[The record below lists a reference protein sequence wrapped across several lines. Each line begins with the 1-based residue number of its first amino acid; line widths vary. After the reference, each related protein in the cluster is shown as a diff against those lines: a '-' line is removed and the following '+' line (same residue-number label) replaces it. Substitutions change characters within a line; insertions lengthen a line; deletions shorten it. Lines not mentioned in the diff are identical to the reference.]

1 MQGAKIPCQ
10 QKKKRS
16 NFMESQRSLL
26 FIALMVVTYLLF
38 SQWQADKVPAQQPV
52 NISQNTATT
61 QADGD
66 GDFVPESSEVLSSV
80 SLPKATSAKLIT
92 VVTDTFTIKINSR
105 GGDIVEVKLHKFDTE
120 QGNGIPYT
128 VMQNGDQKY
137 IAQSGLTGANG
148 IDRTVKGRP
157 IYTADQYNYELT
169 NDNLVVD
176 LAFQDDSGL
185 SVIKR
190 FSFKGNSYAVDVD
203 YIINNKTAN
212 SVSVQMYGQLKQS
225 SVVASSG
232 GMLPTYRGAAYSTT
246 EERYEKYDFDDIKDA
261 SLNKATVGGWVA
273 MLEHYFV
280 SAWVPSA
287 QETNQLYTTYS
298 NNYEAVVGFKA
309 PAITIDA
316 GQEGKT
322 SAIFYVG
329 PKDQEVLE
337 KIAESLDLTI
347 DYGFLFMISQ
357 PLYGLLN
364 IIQSGEFSFFG
375 MFDVNLGGVG
385 NWGLA
390 IIIITLFIKGAMY
403 PLTKVQYT
411 SMAKMR
417 DLAPKMAQL
426 KERFG
431 DDRQKMSQ
439 ATMEM
444 YRKEKVNPAGG
455 CLPLLLQMPIF
466 LALYWVFLESVEL
479 RHAPFI
485 FWIQDLSTMDP
496 YFVLP
501 ILMGIS
507 MYVMQ
512 KMQPMTIQDPM
523 QQKIMQYMPVVF
535 SIFMAWFPSGLVL
548 YWLIS
553 NVVSI
558 VQMKVIFKGIEDKK
572 LAKEK

>member
-1 MQGAKIPCQ
+1 
-10 QKKKRS
+10 
-16 NFMESQRSLL
+16 MESQRSLL

-38 SQWQADKVPAQQPV
+38 SQWQQQNAP
-52 NISQNTATT
+52 IAEETSIGQT
-61 QADGD
+61 QSVEAANE
-66 GDFVPESSEVLSSV
+66 DFVPESSDIQVAPV
-80 SLPKATSAKLIT
+80 NTTATSAKLIS
-92 VVTDTFTIKINSR
+92 VKTDTFVLKINSQ
-105 GGDIVEVKLHKFDTE
+105 GGDIVEVKLLDYDTE

-128 VMQNGDQKY
+128 VMQNGNQKY

-148 IDRTVKGRP
+148 IDRIYANLSKGRP
-157 IYTADQYNYELT
+157 IYTSAQKNYELT
-169 NDNLVVD
+169 NDNLSVD
-176 LAFQDDSGL
+176 LVFNDENGMT
-185 SVIKR
+185 VTKR
-190 FSFKGNSYAVDVD
+190 FTFAKNSYRVDVEYLID
-203 YIINNKTAN
+203 NKTAN
-212 SVSVQMYGQLKQS
+212 SISVQMYGQLKQS
-225 SVVASSG
+225 TVVNTGG

-246 EERYEKYDFDDIKDA
+246 EERYEKYDFDDIQEA
-261 SLNKATVGGWVA
+261 NLSKATVGGWVA

-280 SAWVPSA
+280 SAWVPKA
-287 QETNQLYTTYS
+287 EDTNNIYTAYK
-298 NNYEAVVGFKA
+298 NNEASIGFKA
-309 PAITIDA
+309 PAIIIDA
-316 GQEGKT
+316 GQQGST

-329 PKDQEVLE
+329 PKDQYVLDE
-337 KIAESLDLTI
+337 ISDGLGLTI
-347 DYGFLFMISQ
+347 DYGFLFMISK
-357 PLYGLLN
+357 PLFWLLLQ
-364 IIQSGEFSFFG
+364 IESIVS
-375 MFDVNLGGVG
+375 
-385 NWGLA
+385 NWGVA
-390 IIIITLFIKGAMY
+390 IIIITLIVKGVMY
-403 PLTKVQYT
+403 PLTKAQYT

-426 KERFG
+426 KERYG

-496 YFVLP
+496 FFVLP
-501 ILMGIS
+501 ILMGAS

-558 VQMKVIFKGIEDKK
+558 VQMKIIFADIEKQK
-572 LAKEK
+572 QAKAA

>member
-1 MQGAKIPCQ
+1 
-10 QKKKRS
+10 
-16 NFMESQRSLL
+16 MESQRSLL

-38 SQWQADKVPAQQPV
+38 SQWQQQNAPITEPV
-52 NISQNTATT
+52 SITQSQSGEGVNT
-61 QADGD
+61 
-66 GDFVPESSEVLSSV
+66 DFVPESSGAQV
-80 SLPKATSAKLIT
+80 SAIKSTKTSAKLISVT
-92 VVTDTFTIKINSR
+92 TDTFTLKINSQ
-105 GGDIVEVKLHKFDTE
+105 GGDIVEVKLLNYDTE
-120 QGNGIPYT
+120 QGNGIPFT
-128 VMQNGDQKY
+128 IMQNGNQKY

-148 IDRTVKGRP
+148 IDRIIKGRP
-157 IYTADQYNYELT
+157 IYSSTQNNYELT
-169 NDNLVVD
+169 SDNLTID
-176 LAFQDDSGL
+176 LIFHDVSGM
-185 SVIKR
+185 SVTKR
-190 FSFKGNSYAVDVD
+190 FSFSKNSYSVDVE
-203 YIINNKTAN
+203 YIIDNNTTN

-225 SVVASSG
+225 TVVATSG

-246 EERYEKYDFDDIKDA
+246 EDRYEKYDFDDIQETPLAKVTA
-261 SLNKATVGGWVA
+261 GGWVA

-280 SAWVPSA
+280 SAWVPKA
-287 QETNQLYTTYS
+287 QDSNQIYTTYS
-298 NNYEAVVGFKA
+298 NNFEAVIGFKA
-309 PAITIDA
+309 PAVIIDA
-316 GQEGKT
+316 GQQGST

-337 KIAESLDLTI
+337 NIAHNLDLTI
-347 DYGFLFMISQ
+347 DYGFLWMISQ

-364 IIQSGEFSFFG
+364 IIQSGEFSFFD
-375 MFDVNLGGVG
+375 MFDVDLGGVG

-390 IIIITLFIKGAMY
+390 IIIITLIIKGGMY

-455 CLPLLLQMPIF
+455 CLPLILQMPIF

-485 FWIQDLSTMDP
+485 FWIQDLSAMDP
-496 YFVLP
+496 FFVLP
-501 ILMGIS
+501 VLMGAS

-548 YWLIS
+548 YWLVSNLIS
-553 NVVSI
+553 I
-558 VQMKVIFKGIEDKK
+558 AQMKVIFAGIAKK
-572 LAKEK
+572 KEEKSA

>member
-1 MQGAKIPCQ
+1 MLGKILPCQ
-10 QKKKRS
+10 QRREV

-38 SQWQADKVPAQQPV
+38 SQWQQQNAPITQQTS
-52 NISQNTATT
+52 ISQNQSGEIAN
-61 QADGD
+61 A
-66 GDFVPESSEVLSSV
+66 DFVPESSDAQISSV
-80 SLPKATSAKLIT
+80 KSNVTSAKLINVT
-92 VVTDTFTIKINSR
+92 TDTFTLKINSQ
-105 GGDIVEVKLHKFDTE
+105 GGDIVEVKLLNFDTE
-120 QGNGIPYT
+120 QGNGIPFT
-128 VMQNGDQKY
+128 IMQNGNQKY

-148 IDRTVKGRP
+148 IDRIIKGRP
-157 IYTADQYNYELT
+157 IYSSVQSNYELI
-169 NDNLVVD
+169 NDSLIIDLVFNDV
-176 LAFQDDSGL
+176 SGMT
-185 SVIKR
+185 VTKR
-190 FSFKGNSYAVDVD
+190 FTFKKNSYSINVE
-203 YIINNKTAN
+203 YIIDNNTAN

-225 SVVASSG
+225 TLVDTGG
-232 GMLPTYRGAAYSTT
+232 GMLPTYRGTAYSTT
-246 EERYEKYDFDDIKDA
+246 EDRYEKYDFDDIQDA
-261 SLNKATVGGWVA
+261 NLAKVTVGGWVA

-280 SAWVPSA
+280 SAWIPNAEDS
-287 QETNQLYTTYS
+287 NQLYTSYS
-298 NNYEAVVGFKA
+298 NNFEAVIGFKA
-309 PAITIDA
+309 PAIIIDA
-316 GQEGKT
+316 GQQGTT

-329 PKDQEVLE
+329 PKDQYVLDE
-337 KIAESLDLTI
+337 ISDGLGLTI
-347 DYGFLFMISQ
+347 DYGFLWMISK
-357 PLYGLLN
+357 PLFWLLLT
-364 IIQSGEFSFFG
+364 IQSF
-375 MFDVNLGGVG
+375 VT
-385 NWGLA
+385 NWGVA
-390 IIIITLFIKGAMY
+390 IIIITLIVKGGMY

-417 DLAPKMAQL
+417 DLAPKIAQL

-479 RHAPFI
+479 RHAPFF

-501 ILMGIS
+501 VLMGAS

-512 KMQPMTIQDPM
+512 RMQPMTIQDPM

-548 YWLIS
+548 YWFISNLIS
-553 NVVSI
+553 I
-558 VQMKVIFKGIEDKK
+558 TQMKIIFAGIAKK
-572 LAKEK
+572 KAAQAA

>member
-1 MQGAKIPCQ
+1 
-10 QKKKRS
+10 
-16 NFMESQRSLL
+16 MESQRSLL

-38 SQWQADKVPAQQPV
+38 SQWQQQNAPV
-52 NISQNTATT
+52 TEQTSISQAQPGEVANA
-61 QADGD
+61 
-66 GDFVPESSEVLSSV
+66 DFVPESSDAQVSSI
-80 SLPKATSAKLIT
+80 KTTETSAKLISVT
-92 VVTDTFTIKINSR
+92 TDTFNLKINSQ
-105 GGDIVEVKLHKFDTE
+105 GGDIVEVKLLNYDTE

-128 VMQNGDQKY
+128 VMQNGNQKY

-148 IDRTVKGRP
+148 IDRIIKGRP
-157 IYTADQYNYELT
+157 VYSSEKSNYELT
-169 NDNLVVD
+169 NDNLSID
-176 LAFQDDSGL
+176 LVFHDVSGM
-185 SVIKR
+185 SVTKR
-190 FSFKGNSYAVDVD
+190 FTFNKGSYSVDVEYLID
-203 YIINNKTAN
+203 NNTAN

-225 SVVASSG
+225 TVVATGG

-246 EERYEKYDFDDIKDA
+246 EERYEKYDFDDIQEA
-261 SLNKATVGGWVA
+261 NLTKATAGGWVA

-280 SAWVPSA
+280 SAWVPRAEDS
-287 QETNQLYTTYS
+287 NQIYTTYS
-298 NNYEAVVGFKA
+298 SNYEAVIGFKA
-309 PAITIDA
+309 PAVIIDA
-316 GQEGKT
+316 GQQGST

-337 KIAESLDLTI
+337 NIAPSLDLTI

-357 PLYGLLN
+357 PLFWLL
-364 IIQSGEFSFFG
+364 ISIQSF
-375 MFDVNLGGVG
+375 VG
-385 NWGLA
+385 NWGVA
-390 IIIITLFIKGAMY
+390 IIIITLIVKGVMY
-403 PLTKVQYT
+403 PLTKAQYT

-485 FWIQDLSTMDP
+485 FWIQDLSAMDP
-496 YFVLP
+496 FFVLP
-501 ILMGIS
+501 ILMGAS

-548 YWLIS
+548 YWFIS

-558 VQMKVIFKGIEDKK
+558 VQMKVIFAGI
-572 LAKEK
+572 AKQKEAKAA